1 MLIYIATTNDTSGNP
16 RRGWIRTTSAGQAI
30 GWIEE
35 GYLGYSAIAGYD
47 DGETMKITV
56 SPAEF
61 KRQKKMAI
69 SAGAVIAMNNITIQK
84 VMA

>member
-1 MLIYIATTNDTSGNP
+1 MLLYIGTTNDTSGNP
-16 RRGWIRTTSAGQAI
+16 RRGWIRTTAAGQPI

-35 GYLGYSAIAGYD
+35 GYLGNGAIAGYD

-61 KRQKKMAI
+61 KRLKKMAI
-69 SAGAVIAMNNITIQK
+69 SAGAVLAMDKIES
-84 VMA
+84 MA